1 MWVKKN
7 ILHIFISR
15 NFIKDTITMKINT
28 KLFNSK
34 EDNTNNKQKLKISDF
49 KSIQQF
55 WEFVTQNNEWY
66 LEFIPQDFEDIESNS
81 EILIPFI
88 IKTTNDLRYNL
99 NFKQDNYW
107 NIMQWDNI
115 VFQMNM
121 DDKLKQFCSN
131 CKKEIDINHRYPR
144 LICQECTKKLTSSDG
159 RKVEFFNTYGLGY
172 GCQGY
177 YSNTNKTEK
186 YNSNECYIGN
196 KTFIAEEGRFGGIVI
211 ELKE

>member
-1 MWVKKN
+1 MGEKN
-7 ILHIFISR
+7 ILQIFISR
-15 NFIKDTITMKINT
+15 NFIKDTITMKTNT

-66 LEFIPQDFEDIESNS
+66 LEYILQDFEDIESNS

-131 CKKEIDINHRYPR
+131 CKKEIDIKHRYPR
-144 LICQECTKKLTSSDG
+144 LICQ
-159 RKVEFFNTYGLGY
+159 
-172 GCQGY
+172 
-177 YSNTNKTEK
+177 
-186 YNSNECYIGN
+186 
-196 KTFIAEEGRFGGIVI
+196 
-211 ELKE
+211 